1 MTRKTKIS
9 ILIITIYLI
18 SLFLFELFIG
28 TARTLE
34 YVEECVEQDMFNVLA
49 PLVTPIEAGIWH
61 FICVSIVAIICKFI
75 KPIDKSYKNIIYAF
89 PIITFIFS
97 IPVGLMTLYISSF
110 FGWFGI

>member
-9 ILIITIYLI
+9 ILIITTYFI
-18 SLFLFELFIG
+18 SFFLFELFIG

-34 YVEECVEQDMFNVLA
+34 YLEECVEQDMFNVLA
-49 PLVTPIEAGIWH
+49 PLVTHIEAGIWH

-75 KPIDKSYKNIIYAF
+75 KQIDKSYKNIIYAF

>member
-9 ILIITIYLI
+9 ILIITIYFI
-18 SLFLFELFIG
+18 SFFLFELFIG
-28 TARTLE
+28 TARTLG

-49 PLVTPIEAGIWH
+49 PLVTHIEAGIWY
-61 FICVSIVAIICKFI
+61 FICVSIVAIVCKFI
-75 KPIDKSYKNIIYAF
+75 KQIDKTYKHIIYFF
-89 PIITFIFS
+89 PVVTFIFS

>member
-28 TARTLE
+28 TARILE
-34 YVEECVEQDMFNVLA
+34 YMEECVKQDMFNVLA
-49 PLVTPIEAGIWH
+49 PLVTTIEAGIWH

-75 KPIDKSYKNIIYAF
+75 KQIGSSLNR
-89 PIITFIFS
+89 
-97 IPVGLMTLYISSF
+97 VGK
-110 FGWFGI
+110 

>member
-49 PLVTPIEAGIWH
+49 PLVTPIEAGILH

-89 PIITFIFS
+89 PILLHFVSFSRSIFFIFLF
-97 IPVGLMTLYISSF
+97 V
-110 FGWFGI
+110 

>member
-1 MTRKTKIS
+1 
-9 ILIITIYLI
+9 
-18 SLFLFELFIG
+18 
-28 TARTLE
+28 
-34 YVEECVEQDMFNVLA
+34 MFNVLA

-97 IPVGLMTLYISSF
+97 IPMGLLTTYLANIF
-110 FGWFGI
+110 NWFGL